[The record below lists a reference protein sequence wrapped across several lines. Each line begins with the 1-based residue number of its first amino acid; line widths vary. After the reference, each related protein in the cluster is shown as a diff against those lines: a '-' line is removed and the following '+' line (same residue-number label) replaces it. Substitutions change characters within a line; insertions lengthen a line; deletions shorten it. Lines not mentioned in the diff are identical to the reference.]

1 MDRIDIHLEVPRIEY
16 DKLADRRPGETSEKV
31 GDRVTEARE
40 RQAAPSPT
48 CPERIT
54 SKRRILLNSC
64 STGRGSEG
72 RRPEMGTS
80 QPTRGFVLHALHL
93 DA

>member
-1 MDRIDIHLEVPRIEY
+1 MDRIDIHLEALRIEY
-16 DKLADRRPGETSEKV
+16 DKLADRRPGATSSKAR
-31 GDRVTEARE
+31 DRVTKARA
-40 RQAAPSPT
+40 RQAEPSPIRRG
-48 CPERIT
+48 RIT
-54 SKRRILLNSC
+54 SKRLTLQRGS